1 MDLLPFLLV
10 SAVVALT
17 PGVDMAVVSQQVLLH
32 GRRAGL
38 GAVAGIALGSG
49 LQATAA
55 VLGLSALLAA
65 SAPALATVKLLGAA
79 YLVWLGA
86 RALLTAGRAAPPD
99 APAAAAPRGRS
110 VRAGLLA
117 NLLNPKITLFYVAFL
132 PQFVDPGAGA
142 TARTALLA
150 AVFLGLGTA
159 WLVLFT
165 ALLGRLRP
173 LLARAVVRRRIER
186 VTGAVLV
193 GLGIRLAV
201 DA

>member
-17 PGVDMAVVSQQVLLH
+17 PGVDMAVVGQQVLAH

-38 GAVAGIALGSG
+38 GAVAGIALGSAV
-49 LQATAA
+49 QATAA

-65 SAPALATVKLLGAA
+65 SAPALAAVKLVGAG
-79 YLVWLGA
+79 YLVFLGA
-86 RALLTAGRAAPPD
+86 RALLTAGRTAPPD
-99 APAAAAPRGRS
+99 APATASPRGRS
-110 VRAGLLA
+110 IRAGLLT

-132 PQFVDPGAGA
+132 PQFVDPGAGVMG
-142 TARTALLA
+142 RTALLA

-173 LLARAVVRRRIER
+173 LLARDAVRRWVER

-193 GLGIRLAV
+193 GLGVRLAV

>member
-1 MDLLPFLLV
+1 MDLLPFLAV

-17 PGVDMAVVSQQVLLH
+17 PGVDMAVVSQQVLAH

-65 SAPALATVKLLGAA
+65 SAPALAVVKLLGAA
-79 YLVWLGA
+79 YLVWLGV
-86 RALLTAGRAAPPD
+86 RALVTAGRAAPPQ
-99 APAAAAPRGRS
+99 AAAAPRGRS
-110 VRAGLLA
+110 LRAGLLT

-159 WLVLFT
+159 WLVVFT

-173 LLARAVVRRRIER
+173 LLTRDAVRRRIER
-186 VTGAVLV
+186 VTGAVLL